1 MAFVFLTA
9 AAAGLLDALC
19 FPAMDFFEGVYFSG
33 GDFVGAGLCWIT
45 LFGGCWLA
53 AAGIEL
59 VD

>member
-1 MAFVFLTA
+1 MGFVFLTA
-9 AAAGLLDALC
+9 AAAGLLDALR

-33 GDFVGAGLCWIT
+33 GDVVGAGLFWIA

-53 AAGIEL
+53 TAGIEP